1 MAEIEAPAVLQ
12 EADAPQQ
19 TAPATEPEKPSLA
32 DAAMG
37 RLDNDLANGSVSDAD
52 LRQAAKRAY
61 EDLLQK
67 TGGPNQAAASLS
79 LLQQSGALN
88 EGIANQFRGAMTI
101 ANGNSDK
108 FAEEIVKRRQDLSQL
123 MLATTPAAQSAAA
136 AAGSTPA
143 TGANFSFSDM
153 LNSDFMKPFKQF
165 LESMLSAFSGGK
177 KVNLDTLFAGN
188 KPAAANPNAPTTT
201 AAATPQTA
209 STTGQTPAPAAITP
223 PPPASAAAATPTA
236 QPAAMAD
243 QPQLAAVA
251 TPPSLAEQPGG
262 VAYDVANPSGGGAIS
277 VNQDTRLV
285 TIGDTPASGYFN
297 GRSNP
302 DAGLITARLSTEL
315 PTAELQQA
323 SLTTGP
329 QQSQNSYNSVFNG
342 TRFA

>member
-79 LLQQSGALN
+79 LIQQSGALN

-123 MLATTPAAQSAAA
+123 MLATTPAAQPATA
-136 AAGSTPA
+136 AAGSTPT

-188 KPAAANPNAPTTT
+188 KPATANPNAPTTT
-201 AAATPQTA
+201 AGATPQTA

-223 PPPASAAAATPTA
+223 PPPASAAAT
-236 QPAAMAD
+236 
-243 QPQLAAVA
+243 
-251 TPPSLAEQPGG
+251 TPPTLAEQPGG

-277 VNQDTRLV
+277 VNQDARLV
-285 TIGDTPASGYFN
+285 TIGNTSAPGYFN
-297 GRSNP
+297 GLSNP
-302 DAGLITARLSTEL
+302 DPGLITTRLSTEL
-315 PTAELQQA
+315 PAAEVQTTLASNTATPSRYQPVW
-323 SLTTGP
+323 T
-329 QQSQNSYNSVFNG
+329 
-342 TRFA
+342 